1 MGKFLKIVFGVVLAL
16 AALIAVAVLVLPLVV
31 DPNDYKDRIV
41 AEVKQQI
48 GRDFAIEKPLKLSV
62 FPWLG
67 IETGGVTLGNAPG
80 FGKQPFARVRHLGVR
95 VKLLP
100 LLSRN
105 LEVDTLMLE
114 GAEINLARNAAGK
127 TNWDDLTD
135 RGKQASGEAVGG
147 SKAEGGKA
155 EGSKA
160 EGGPAIASLKVE
172 GIQLRDARISWRD
185 DQAGVHY
192 VLDKVHLETGALAPG
207 ARVPLTASF
216 TLSSRRPRVD
226 VTLALNTEA
235 RVSEDLRRFSLK
247 ELRLVADGKGEGLPS
262 SGLRVEVAADLVAD
276 LDADTLAVSALT
288 IKGPAVAITGQLDV
302 AGLQQAPQLK
312 GHLELAD
319 TNLKQLA
326 ALFGHRIETTDPRV
340 LTRVSLKADLAHEG
354 KATRIEPFEIT
365 LDDTHARGFV
375 RLLDTRGPVLRARLD
390 VDAIDLDRYLPPT
403 AQADEASGKSSGAH
417 KAAGKPAQGGKPAAK
432 PAQEGKPAAGAADDP
447 FAALRSFDLQADLK
461 IGKLT
466 VNKAR
471 LQDVTVRLVSK
482 GGVLKAAPVAA
493 HLYQGKLNGQVT
505 LDARKKTPRLHLV
518 EKLQGVK
525 IGPLLADV
533 AGQDKLVG
541 TGDVKLDVRLNG
553 LSEAEVRRSL
563 SGNGSFVFRDGAYK
577 GVDLVKLIRTAT
589 GQGRNTTQ
597 IGNTAEQTEFTE
609 MHGSFT
615 ARNGVIRNRD
625 LSAKSPL
632 LRVAGKG
639 DIDLPANRIDYRVSA
654 KLVASLQGQG
664 GAEADQLAGV
674 PIPVRIQGALDKPG
688 YTLDVEALLR
698 AKATQR
704 LEREKAKLRRKLE
717 QKVQEELKG
726 ALGDQLKGL
735 FGR

>member
-1 MGKFLKIVFGVVLAL
+1 MGKFLKIVLG
-16 AALIAVAVLVLPLVV
+16 AVLVLVVLIAAAVVILPMVV

-41 AEVKQQI
+41 AEVKQQT
-48 GRDFAIEKPLKLSV
+48 GRDLAIEQPLKLSV

-80 FGKQPFARVRHLGVR
+80 FGKQPFARVRRLGVR

-105 LEVDTLMLE
+105 IEVDTLMLE
-114 GAEINLARNAAGK
+114 GAEINLARNAGGQ
-127 TNWDDLTD
+127 TNWDDLVGRD
-135 RGKQASGEAVGG
+135 KPASGETAG
-147 SKAEGGKA
+147 SGKVEGGKA
-155 EGSKA
+155 E
-160 EGGPAIASLKVE
+160 EGGPAIVSLKVE

-185 DQAGVHY
+185 DQAGTSY
-192 VLDKVHLETGALAPG
+192 VLDKVRLETGALAPG
-207 ARVPLTASF
+207 ARVPVTAGF
-216 TLSSRRPRVD
+216 TLSSSRPRVD
-226 VTLALNTEA
+226 VTLELNTEA

-247 ELRLVADGKGEGLPS
+247 GLHLVADGKGEGLPS
-262 SGLRVEVAADLVAD
+262 SGMRVEVAADLVAD
-276 LDADTLAVSALT
+276 LDADTLAVSGLT
-288 IKGPAVAITGQLDV
+288 VKGPSVAITGQLDV
-302 AGLQQAPQLK
+302 AGLQQAPRLK
-312 GHLELAD
+312 GRLELAD

-326 ALFGHRIETTDPRV
+326 ALFGQRIETTDPRA

-375 RLLDTRGPVLRARLD
+375 RLLDTHGPVLRARLD
-390 VDAIDLDRYLPPT
+390 VDGIDLDRYLPPA
-403 AQADEASGKSSGAH
+403 AQADQASGKANGGH
-417 KAAGKPAQGGKPAAK
+417 KVAGKPAQGSKPAAK
-432 PAQEGKPAAGAADDP
+432 SAPGGKPAAGAADDP
-447 FAALRSFDLQADLK
+447 FAGLRSLDLQADLK

-471 LQDVTVRLVSK
+471 LQDVSVHLVSK
-482 GGVLKAAPVAA
+482 GGVLQAAPVTAR
-493 HLYQGKLNGQVT
+493 LYQGKFNGQVT

-541 TGDVKLDVRLNG
+541 TGDVKLDLRLNG

-597 IGNTAEQTEFTE
+597 MGNTAEQTEFTE
-609 MHGSFT
+609 MRGSFT

-639 DIDLPANRIDYRVSA
+639 DIDLPANRVDYRVSA

-664 GAEADQLAGV
+664 GAEADQLVGV

-688 YTLDVEALLR
+688 YTLDVETLLR
-698 AKATQR
+698 AKAKQR

-717 QKVQEELKG
+717 QKVQKELKG
-726 ALGDQLKGL
+726 VLGDQLKGQLKGL

>member
-1 MGKFLKIVFGVVLAL
+1 MGKFLKIVLGVVLVL
-16 AALIAVAVLVLPLVV
+16 VVLIAAAVVVLPMVV
-31 DPNDYKDRIV
+31 DPNDYKDRLV
-41 AEVKQQI
+41 AEVKQQT
-48 GRDFAIEKPLKLSV
+48 GRDLAIEQPLKLSV

-67 IETGGVTLGNAPG
+67 VETGGVTLGNAPG
-80 FGKQPFARVRHLGVR
+80 FGKQPFAQVRRLGVR

-105 LEVDTLMLE
+105 IEVDTLVLE
-114 GAEINLARNAAGK
+114 GAEINLARNADGQ
-127 TNWDDLTD
+127 TNWDDLA
-135 RGKQASGEAVGG
+135 GKGEQASDEPAG
-147 SKAEGGKA
+147 GGKA
-155 EGSKA
+155 EGGRA
-160 EGGPAIASLKVE
+160 GGGPAIVSLKVQ

-185 DQAGVHY
+185 EQTGASY
-192 VLDKVHLETGALAPG
+192 VLDKVRLETGALAPG
-207 ARVPLTASF
+207 AQVPVAAGF
-216 TLSSRRPRVD
+216 TLSSSRPRVD
-226 VTLALNTEA
+226 VTLELNTEA

-247 ELRLVADGKGEGLPS
+247 GLRLVADGKGEGLPS
-262 SGLRVEVAADLVAD
+262 SGMRVEVAADV
-276 LDADTLAVSALT
+276 DADTLAVSGLT
-288 IKGPAVAITGQLDV
+288 VQGPAVAITGQLDV
-302 AGLQQAPQLK
+302 AGLQQAPRLK

-326 ALFGHRIETTDPRV
+326 ALFGNRIETTDPRA
-340 LTRVSLKADLAHEG
+340 LTQVSLKADLSHEG

-365 LDDTHARGFV
+365 LDDTHAKGFV
-375 RLLDTRGPVLRARLD
+375 RLLDARGPVLRARLD
-390 VDAIDLDRYLPPT
+390 VDGIDLDRYLPPR
-403 AQADEASGKSSGAH
+403 AQTDKASGKASGGD
-417 KAAGKPAQGGKPAAK
+417 KAAGKAAAD
-432 PAQEGKPAAGAADDP
+432 PADDP
-447 FAALRSFDLQADLK
+447 FAGLRSLDLEADLK

-493 HLYQGKLNGQVT
+493 RLYQGKFNGKVT

-518 EKLQGVK
+518 ENLQGVQ

-541 TGDVKLDVRLNG
+541 TGDLKLDLRLTG

-563 SGNGSFVFRDGAYK
+563 NGNGSFVFREGAYK

-597 IGNTAEQTEFTE
+597 TGNTAEQTEFTE
-609 MHGSFT
+609 MRGSFT
-615 ARNGVIRNRD
+615 ARNGVISNHD

-639 DIDLPANRIDYRVSA
+639 DVDLPANRIDYTVTA

-698 AKATQR
+698 AKARQR
-704 LEREKAKLRRKLE
+704 LEREKAKLRTKVE
-717 QKVQEELKG
+717 QKVQEKLKG
-726 ALGDQLKGL
+726 ALGDKLRGL